1 MRNIDKLVLFLINS
15 DDKVTLSKSTAT
27 DLETVDKFSEFIIN
41 KILPE
46 DFLIQEGSHVEEKD
60 LNTLVKNYNNLLKE
74 ENLKPV
80 LLEAI
85 NSLDI
90 RPNQATLLTSNIMP
104 ILHSKIKVLMANI
117 SKPKEEAKQE
127 TNKQEENTKK
137 KEKKKELS
145 FGKKKEKKEEVT
157 ETVKENAIE
166 EQQGSTQLEK
176 ILMAVVGVLL
186 LVVVGVLIFFLV
198 KVNL

>member
-1 MRNIDKLVLFLINS
+1 MMRNIDKLVLFLINN

-27 DLETVDKFSEFIIN
+27 DLETVDEFCEFIIN

-46 DFLIQEGSHVEEKD
+46 DFIIQEGSHIEEKD
-60 LNTLVKNYNNLLKE
+60 LNTLVTNFNSLLKE

-85 NSLDI
+85 NKLDI

-104 ILHSKIKVLMANI
+104 ILHNKIKVLMANT
-117 SKPKEEAKQE
+117 SKPKQE
-127 TNKQEENTKK
+127 VK
-137 KEKKKELS
+137 KEKVVN
-145 FGKKKEKKEEVT
+145 KKKFSFQIEKKEEKNT
-157 ETVKENAIE
+157 TKENIE
-166 EQQGSTQLEK
+166 EKTVETTSQEPTKASKIEK
-176 ILMAVVGVLL
+176 VIMAVVGVLL
-186 LVVVGVLIFFLV
+186 LVVVGVLIFFLI

>member
-1 MRNIDKLVLFLINS
+1 MMRNIDKLVLFLINN

-27 DLETVDKFSEFIIN
+27 DLETVDEFCEFIIN

-46 DFLIQEGSHVEEKD
+46 DFIIQEGSHIEEKD
-60 LNTLVKNYNNLLKE
+60 LNTLVTNFNSLLKE

-85 NSLDI
+85 NKLDI

-104 ILHSKIKVLMANI
+104 ILHNKIKVLMANT
-117 SKPKEEAKQE
+117 SKPKQE
-127 TNKQEENTKK
+127 VK
-137 KEKKKELS
+137 KEKVVN
-145 FGKKKEKKEEVT
+145 KKKFSFQIEKKEEKNT
-157 ETVKENAIE
+157 TKENIE
-166 EQQGSTQLEK
+166 EKTVETTNQEPTKASNIEK
-176 ILMAVVGVLL
+176 VIMAVVGVLL
-186 LVVVGVLIFFLV
+186 LVVVGVLIFFLI

>member
-1 MRNIDKLVLFLINS
+1 MRNIDKLVLFLINN

-27 DLETVDKFSEFIIN
+27 DLETVDKFCEFMIN

-46 DFLIQEGSHVEEKD
+46 DFLIQEGSHIEEKD
-60 LNTLVKNYNNLLKE
+60 LNTLVTNFNSLLKE

-85 NSLDI
+85 NKLDI

-104 ILHSKIKVLMANI
+104 ILHNKIKVLMANT
-117 SKPKEEAKQE
+117 SKPKQE
-127 TNKQEENTKK
+127 MKKEKVVNKKKFSFMIKK
-137 KEKKKELS
+137 KE
-145 FGKKKEKKEEVT
+145 EKNT
-157 ETVKENAIE
+157 TKENTE
-166 EQQGSTQLEK
+166 EKMVEATNQEPTKASNIEK
-176 ILMAVVGVLL
+176 IIMAVVGVLL
-186 LVVVGVLIFFLV
+186 LVVVGVLVFFLI

>member
-1 MRNIDKLVLFLINS
+1 MMRNIDKLVLFLINN

-27 DLETVDKFSEFIIN
+27 DLETVDEFCEFIIN

-46 DFLIQEGSHVEEKD
+46 DFIIQEGSHIEEKD
-60 LNTLVKNYNNLLKE
+60 LNTLVTNFNSLLKE

-85 NSLDI
+85 NKLDI

-104 ILHSKIKVLMANI
+104 ILHNKIKVLMANT
-117 SKPKEEAKQE
+117 SKPKQE
-127 TNKQEENTKK
+127 VKKEKVVNKKKFSFMIKK
-137 KEKKKELS
+137 KE
-145 FGKKKEKKEEVT
+145 EKNT
-157 ETVKENAIE
+157 TKENTEEKTVETTSQEPTKASKIE
-166 EQQGSTQLEK
+166 K
-176 ILMAVVGVLL
+176 VIMAVVGVLL
-186 LVVVGVLIFFLV
+186 LVVVGVLIFFLI

>member
-1 MRNIDKLVLFLINS
+1 MMRNIDKLVLFLINN

-27 DLETVDKFSEFIIN
+27 DLETVDKFCEFMIN

-46 DFLIQEGSHVEEKD
+46 DFIIQEGSHIEEKD
-60 LNTLVKNYNNLLKE
+60 LNTLVTNFNSLLKE

-85 NSLDI
+85 NKLDI

-104 ILHSKIKVLMANI
+104 ILHNKIKVLMANT
-117 SKPKEEAKQE
+117 SKPKQE
-127 TNKQEENTKK
+127 VK
-137 KEKKKELS
+137 KEKVVN
-145 FGKKKEKKEEVT
+145 KKKFSFQIEKKEEKNT
-157 ETVKENAIE
+157 TKENIE
-166 EQQGSTQLEK
+166 EKTVETTNQEPTKASNIEK
-176 ILMAVVGVLL
+176 VIMAVVGVLL
-186 LVVVGVLIFFLV
+186 LVVVGVLVFFLI

>member
-1 MRNIDKLVLFLINS
+1 MMRNIDKLVLFLINN

-27 DLETVDKFSEFIIN
+27 DLETVDEFCEFIIN

-46 DFLIQEGSHVEEKD
+46 DFIIQEGSHIEEKD
-60 LNTLVKNYNNLLKE
+60 LNTLVTNFNSLLKE

-85 NSLDI
+85 NKLDI

-104 ILHSKIKVLMANI
+104 ILHNKIKVLMANT
-117 SKPKEEAKQE
+117 SKPKQE
-127 TNKQEENTKK
+127 VK
-137 KEKKKELS
+137 KEKVVN
-145 FGKKKEKKEEVT
+145 KKKFSFQIEKKEEKNT
-157 ETVKENAIE
+157 TKENIE
-166 EQQGSTQLEK
+166 EKTVETTNQEPTKASNIEK
-176 ILMAVVGVLL
+176 VIMAVVGVLL
-186 LVVVGVLIFFLV
+186 LVVVGVLVFFLI

>member
-1 MRNIDKLVLFLINS
+1 MMRNIDKLVLFLINN

-27 DLETVDKFSEFIIN
+27 DLETVDKFCEFMIN

-46 DFLIQEGSHVEEKD
+46 DFLIQEGNHIEEKD
-60 LNTLVKNYNNLLKE
+60 LNTLVTNFNSLLKE

-85 NSLDI
+85 NKLDI

-104 ILHSKIKVLMANI
+104 ILHNKIKVLMANT
-117 SKPKEEAKQE
+117 SKPKQGVKKEETQ
-127 TNKQEENTKK
+127 
-137 KEKKKELS
+137 EKKKFS
-145 FGKKKEKKEEVT
+145 FGAKKEKKEEQT
-157 ETVKENAIE
+157 EEKVVETANQEPTKTSNIE
-166 EQQGSTQLEK
+166 K
-176 ILMAVVGVLL
+176 VIMAVVGVLL
-186 LVVVGVLIFFLV
+186 LVVVGVLVFFLI

>member
-1 MRNIDKLVLFLINS
+1 MRNIDKLVLFLINN

-27 DLETVDKFSEFIIN
+27 DLETVDKFCEFMIN

-46 DFLIQEGSHVEEKD
+46 DFLIQEGNHIEEKD
-60 LNTLVKNYNNLLKE
+60 LNTLVTNFNSLLKE

-85 NSLDI
+85 NKLDI

-104 ILHSKIKVLMANI
+104 ILHNKIKVLMANT
-117 SKPKEEAKQE
+117 SKPKQQEVKKEEAQ
-127 TNKQEENTKK
+127 
-137 KEKKKELS
+137 EKKKFS
-145 FGKKKEKKEEVT
+145 FGTKKEKKEEKT
-157 ETVKENAIE
+157 EEKVVETTDQEP
-166 EQQGSTQLEK
+166 TQTSNIEK
-176 ILMAVVGVLL
+176 IIMAVVGVLL
-186 LVVVGVLIFFLV
+186 LVVVGVLVFFLF

>member
-1 MRNIDKLVLFLINS
+1 MMRNIDKLVLFLINN

-27 DLETVDKFSEFIIN
+27 DLETVDKFCEFMIN

-46 DFLIQEGSHVEEKD
+46 DFLIQEGSHIEEKD
-60 LNTLVKNYNNLLKE
+60 LNTLVTNFNSLLKE

-85 NSLDI
+85 NKLDI

-104 ILHSKIKVLMANI
+104 ILHNKIKVLMTNT
-117 SKPKEEAKQE
+117 SKPKQE
-127 TNKQEENTKK
+127 VKKEKVVNKKKFSFMIKK
-137 KEKKKELS
+137 KEDKK
-145 FGKKKEKKEEVT
+145 T
-157 ETVKENAIE
+157 IKENAEEKTVEVTNQEPTKASNIE
-166 EQQGSTQLEK
+166 K
-176 ILMAVVGVLL
+176 VIMAVVGVLL

>member
-1 MRNIDKLVLFLINS
+1 MMRNIDKLVIFLINN

-27 DLETVDKFSEFIIN
+27 DLETVDKFCEFMIN

-46 DFLIQEGSHVEEKD
+46 DFLIQEGSHIEEKD
-60 LNTLVKNYNNLLKE
+60 LNTLVTNFNSLLKE

-85 NSLDI
+85 NKLDI

-104 ILHSKIKVLMANI
+104 ILHNKIKLLMANT
-117 SKPKEEAKQE
+117 SKSKQQEVKKEKVV
-127 TNKQEENTKK
+127 NKKKFSFMIKK
-137 KEKKKELS
+137 KE
-145 FGKKKEKKEEVT
+145 EKNT
-157 ETVKENAIE
+157 TKENTEEKTVEATNQEPTKASNIE
-166 EQQGSTQLEK
+166 K
-176 ILMAVVGVLL
+176 VIMAVVGVLL
-186 LVVVGVLIFFLV
+186 LVVVGVLIFFLI

>member
-1 MRNIDKLVLFLINS
+1 MRNIDKLVMFLINS

-27 DLETVDKFSEFIIN
+27 DLETIDKFSEFIIN

-60 LNTLVKNYNNLLKE
+60 LNTLVKNYNSLLKE

-85 NSLDI
+85 EKLGV
-90 RPNQATLLTSNIMP
+90 RPNQATLLTSNLMP
-104 ILHSKIKVLMANI
+104 ILHNKIKVLMANT
-117 SKPKEEAKQE
+117 SKPKEEV
-127 TNKQEENTKK
+127 KQEEKPKKQDKQKFSFCKK
-137 KEKKKELS
+137 KE
-145 FGKKKEKKEEVT
+145 EKTVQETVT
-157 ETVKENAIE
+157 EE
-166 EQQGSTQLEK
+166 EQGSSNIEK
-176 ILMAVVGVLL
+176 IIMAIVGVLL
-186 LVVVGVLIFFLV
+186 LVVVGVLIFFLI

>member
-1 MRNIDKLVLFLINS
+1 MRNIDKLVMFLINS

-85 NSLDI
+85 EKLGI
-90 RPNQATLLTSNIMP
+90 RPNQATLLTSNLMP
-104 ILHSKIKVLMANI
+104 VLHNKIKVLMGNT
-117 SKPKEEAKQE
+117 SKPKEEEVK
-127 TNKQEENTKK
+127 KEESIQKE
-137 KEKKKELS
+137 EKKKLS

-157 ETVKENAIE
+157 ETVKETVVE
-166 EQQGSTQLEK
+166 EQQGSTKLEK
-176 ILMAVVGVLL
+176 IIMAVVGVLL

>member
-1 MRNIDKLVLFLINS
+1 MRNIDKLVMFLINS

-60 LNTLVKNYNNLLKE
+60 LNTLVKNYNSLLKE

-85 NSLDI
+85 DKLGV

-104 ILHSKIKVLMANI
+104 ILHNKIKVLMANT
-117 SKPKEEAKQE
+117 SKPKEEAKQAE
-127 TNKQEENTKK
+127 KPKKQ
-137 KEKKKELS
+137 EKKKFS
-145 FGKKKEKKEEVT
+145 FGKKKERKEEVT
-157 ETVKENAIE
+157 ETVKETVIE
-166 EQQGSTQLEK
+166 EQQGSTKLEK
-176 ILMAVVGVLL
+176 IIMAVVGVLL

>member
-1 MRNIDKLVLFLINS
+1 MRNIDKLVLFLINN

-27 DLETVDKFSEFIIN
+27 DLETVDKFCEFMIN

-46 DFLIQEGSHVEEKD
+46 DFIIQEGSHIEEKD
-60 LNTLVKNYNNLLKE
+60 LNTLVTNFNSLLKE

-85 NSLDI
+85 NKLDI

-104 ILHSKIKVLMANI
+104 ILHNKIKVLMANT
-117 SKPKEEAKQE
+117 SKPKQE
-127 TNKQEENTKK
+127 MKKEKVVNKKKFSFMIKK
-137 KEKKKELS
+137 KE
-145 FGKKKEKKEEVT
+145 EKNT
-157 ETVKENAIE
+157 TKENTEEKTVETTSQEPTKASKIE
-166 EQQGSTQLEK
+166 K
-176 ILMAVVGVLL
+176 VIMAVVGVLL
-186 LVVVGVLIFFLV
+186 LVVVGVLIFFLI

>member
-1 MRNIDKLVLFLINS
+1 MMRNIDKLVLFLINN

-27 DLETVDKFSEFIIN
+27 DLETVDKFCDFMIN

-46 DFLIQEGSHVEEKD
+46 DFLIQEGSHIEEKD
-60 LNTLVKNYNNLLKE
+60 LNTLVTNFNSLLKE

-85 NSLDI
+85 NKLDI

-104 ILHSKIKVLMANI
+104 ILHNKIKVLMANT
-117 SKPKEEAKQE
+117 SKPKQEVKKEETQ
-127 TNKQEENTKK
+127 
-137 KEKKKELS
+137 EKKKFS
-145 FGKKKEKKEEVT
+145 FGTKKEKKEE
-157 ETVKENAIE
+157 KAE
-166 EQQGSTQLEK
+166 EKVVEATNQESTQTSNIEK
-176 ILMAVVGVLL
+176 VIMAVVGALL
-186 LVVVGVLIFFLV
+186 LVVVGVLVFFLI

>member
-1 MRNIDKLVLFLINS
+1 MRNIDKLVMFLINS

-27 DLETVDKFSEFIIN
+27 DLETVDKFCEFIIN

-46 DFLIQEGSHVEEKD
+46 DFIIQEGSHIEEKD
-60 LNTLVKNYNNLLKE
+60 LNTLVTNFNSLLKE

-85 NSLDI
+85 NKLDI

-104 ILHSKIKVLMANI
+104 ILHNKIKVLMANT
-117 SKPKEEAKQE
+117 SKPKQE
-127 TNKQEENTKK
+127 VK
-137 KEKKKELS
+137 KEKVVN
-145 FGKKKEKKEEVT
+145 KKKFSFQIEKKEEKNT
-157 ETVKENAIE
+157 TKENIE
-166 EQQGSTQLEK
+166 EKTVETTNQEPTKASNIEK
-176 ILMAVVGVLL
+176 VIMAVVGVLL
-186 LVVVGVLIFFLV
+186 LVVVGVLVFFLI

>member
-1 MRNIDKLVLFLINS
+1 MRNIDKLVMFLINS

-60 LNTLVKNYNNLLKE
+60 LNTLVKNYNSLLKE

-85 NSLDI
+85 EKLGI
-90 RPNQATLLTSNIMP
+90 RPNQATLLTSNLMP
-104 ILHSKIKVLMANI
+104 VLHNKIKVLMANT
-117 SKPKEEAKQE
+117 SKPKEEV
-127 TNKQEENTKK
+127 KQEEKPKKQEKTKF
-137 KEKKKELS
+137 S
-145 FGKKKEKKEEVT
+145 FSKNKEKKEEVT
-157 ETVKENAIE
+157 ETVKETVVE
-166 EQQGSTQLEK
+166 EQQGSTKLEK
-176 ILMAVVGVLL
+176 IIMAVIGVLL

>member
-1 MRNIDKLVLFLINS
+1 MRNIDKLVMFLINS

-60 LNTLVKNYNNLLKE
+60 LNTLVKNYNSLLKE

-85 NSLDI
+85 EKLGV
-90 RPNQATLLTSNIMP
+90 RPNQATLLTSNLMP
-104 ILHSKIKVLMANI
+104 VLHNKNKVLMANT
-117 SKPKEEAKQE
+117 SKPKEEEVK
-127 TNKQEENTKK
+127 KEESIQKE
-137 KEKKKELS
+137 EKKKLS

-157 ETVKENAIE
+157 ETVIE
-166 EQQGSTQLEK
+166 EQQGSTKLEK
-176 ILMAVVGVLL
+176 IIMAVVGVLL

>member
-1 MRNIDKLVLFLINS
+1 MRNIDKLVLFLINN

-27 DLETVDKFSEFIIN
+27 DLETVDKFCEFMIN

-46 DFLIQEGSHVEEKD
+46 DFIIQEVSHIEEKD
-60 LNTLVKNYNNLLKE
+60 LNTLVTNFNSLLKE

-85 NSLDI
+85 NKLDI

-104 ILHSKIKVLMANI
+104 ILHNKIKVLMANT
-117 SKPKEEAKQE
+117 SKPKQE
-127 TNKQEENTKK
+127 MKKEKVVNKKKFSFMIKK
-137 KEKKKELS
+137 KE
-145 FGKKKEKKEEVT
+145 EKNT
-157 ETVKENAIE
+157 TKENTEEKTVETTSQEPTKASKIE
-166 EQQGSTQLEK
+166 K
-176 ILMAVVGVLL
+176 VIMAVVGVLL
-186 LVVVGVLIFFLV
+186 LVVVGVLIFFLI

>member
-1 MRNIDKLVLFLINS
+1 MMRNIDKLVLFLINN

-27 DLETVDKFSEFIIN
+27 DLETVDKFCEFMIN

-46 DFLIQEGSHVEEKD
+46 DFIIQEGSHIEEKD
-60 LNTLVKNYNNLLKE
+60 LNTLVTNFNSLLKE

-85 NSLDI
+85 NKLDI

-104 ILHSKIKVLMANI
+104 ILHNKIKVLMANT
-117 SKPKEEAKQE
+117 SKPKQE
-127 TNKQEENTKK
+127 MKKEKVVNKKKFSFMIKK
-137 KEKKKELS
+137 KE
-145 FGKKKEKKEEVT
+145 EKNT
-157 ETVKENAIE
+157 TKENTEEKTVETTSQEPTKASKIE
-166 EQQGSTQLEK
+166 K
-176 ILMAVVGVLL
+176 VIMAVVGVLL
-186 LVVVGVLIFFLV
+186 LVVVGVLIFFLI